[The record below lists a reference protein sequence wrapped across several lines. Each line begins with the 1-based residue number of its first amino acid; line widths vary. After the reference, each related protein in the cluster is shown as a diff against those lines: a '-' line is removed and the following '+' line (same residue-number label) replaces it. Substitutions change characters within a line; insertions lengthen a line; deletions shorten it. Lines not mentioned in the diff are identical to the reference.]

1 MVVVNNSLLTPIER
15 FNCRGFDAVAFDE
28 DVASAGCAKHT
39 LVSCKVVS
47 VAVRDESKGPWP
59 MWIKPH
65 FQIWK
70 VERFGIKSKWHV
82 AQ

>member
-1 MVVVNNSLLTPIER
+1 M
-15 FNCRGFDAVAFDE
+15 
-28 DVASAGCAKHT
+28 
-39 LVSCKVVS
+39 
-47 VAVRDESKGPWP
+47 AVRDESKGPWP